1 MADIPPRM
9 RDDTDRRD
17 EQASRQR
24 HTAAKR
30 FVKFTALLLFLGGC
44 SQTMNIETD
53 SVRQTAP
60 LETAFVI
67 PPPGGPAIVAVIQE
81 RQGRSATQQV
91 LLASDSSTPGEDG
104 FYVRIAARSGD
115 RIPTPHNINAG
126 MRAAFPGTR
135 MVTSPYLTQNRYG
148 PFGYA
153 VGRSGRSDLCLYA
166 WQTIQSRS
174 TLFTDQGK
182 VDVRLRL
189 CRARATEAQ
198 LLAVMYG
205 YTINAFLAEGQWNP
219 YEPAPLPDAVGQRGS
234 EIYPGGASGP
244 AVVLQEAAEVSPT
257 PRARREKR
265 TVRSQPASRIIV
277 PSPQGTEVPPP
288 PAENAAPAVIVP
300 PPPGS

>member
-1 MADIPPRM
+1 M
-9 RDDTDRRD
+9 RDDIDRRD
-17 EQASRQR
+17 DQASRHR

-30 FVKFTALLLFLGGC
+30 VLTFAALLFLGGC
-44 SQTMNIETD
+44 SQTMNIETA

-60 LETAFVI
+60 VETAFVI

-104 FYVRIAARSGD
+104 FHVSISARSGD

-126 MRAAFPGTR
+126 MRAALPGTR

-153 VGRSGRSDLCLYA
+153 VGRGGRSDLCLYA

-174 TLFTDQGK
+174 TLFANQGK

-189 CRARATEAQ
+189 CRARATETQ

-234 EIYPGGASGP
+234 EIYPGGANGP
-244 AVVLQEAAEVSPT
+244 AMVLLETAEANPA

-265 TVRSQPASRIIV
+265 AVSAQPASRVIV
-277 PSPQGTEVPPP
+277 PSPQETEVPPP
-288 PAENAAPAVIVP
+288 PPVDVAPTVIVP